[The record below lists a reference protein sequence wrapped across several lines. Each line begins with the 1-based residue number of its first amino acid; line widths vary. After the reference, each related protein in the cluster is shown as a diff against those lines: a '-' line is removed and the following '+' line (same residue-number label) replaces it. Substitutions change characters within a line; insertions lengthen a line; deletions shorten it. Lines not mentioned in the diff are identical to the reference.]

1 MSIARHPHMKNRTHS
16 FGPFETPRLEPLEPR
31 NLLAATPISYVDGD
45 GTTVKISLSGNGAMV
60 LNGADLIINGADQG
74 TKLTIK
80 NKGGNGRTTLGSIIV
95 NGALKGIS
103 AKTTDL
109 TGDISILGSVR
120 TLDLGNLLPGAQK
133 TLTIGGTANAKEAK
147 FTFGRVVDLSIDS
160 GTPISSLTVTDWDD
174 TDGNDLIEVPRLKK
188 VKSKEDFAPGGIL
201 ISDEE
206 GKGALGK
213 VTVKGGMSG
222 AWYVDGAAS
231 GITTG
236 STGPDF
242 RLNVRGKLGNIKAN
256 QNFSGIVAAYNV
268 GSVTISGSAINA
280 VILAGADLGT
290 DMAFGGT
297 GEEADLFFSGKFSK
311 LTVKG
316 SATNSTFGAGLDPA
330 NSILGDGDDFVTG
343 KKASSFGSIK
353 VTGNVNAGSQFA
365 AGKFSSIKL
374 TGTKIDPNGDPRI
387 LMAST
392 VSDET
397 PPVITARL
405 RTNTGD
411 PDDDITSD
419 PTIVGRVIDLGS
431 ISSFRYGIDGDDLV
445 DFNSIRNLIEPDGTF
460 ELLRSHIEKS
470 NKGPLSVGLHTI
482 NFVAKDEIGNTSP
495 IFTVAF
501 VFAP

>member
-1 MSIARHPHMKNRTHS
+1 MKNRTPS
-16 FGPFETPRLEPLEPR
+16 FGPFEASRLEPLESR
-31 NLLAATPISYVDGD
+31 TLLAATPISYVDGD

-60 LNGADLIINGADQG
+60 LDGADLTINGADQG
-74 TKLTIK
+74 TKLTIS
-80 NKGGNGRTTLGSIIV
+80 NKGGDGRTTLGSIII
-95 NGALKGIS
+95 NGAFNSIN

-120 TLDLGNLLPGAQK
+120 TLNLGNLLAGAQK

-147 FTFGRVVDLSIDS
+147 FTFGSVVDLSIDS
-160 GTPISSLTVTDWDD
+160 GTPISSLTVNDWDD
-174 TDGNDLIEVPRLKK
+174 TGNNDLIEVPRLKK
-188 VKSKEDFAPGGIL
+188 VKSKGDFAPSGVL

-206 GKGALGK
+206 GEGALGK
-213 VTVKGGMSG
+213 VTVEGRMSG
-222 AWYVDGAAS
+222 TWYVDGDAS

-236 STGPDF
+236 STSSTF
-242 RLNVRGKLGNIKAN
+242 RINVRGKMGNIKADD
-256 QNFSGIVAAYNV
+256 NFSGIVAGYTV
-268 GSVTISGSAINA
+268 GSVTINGSAINA

-290 DMAFGGT
+290 DLAIGGT
-297 GEEADLFFSGKFSK
+297 GEEADLYFSGKFSK

-316 SATNSTFGAGLDPA
+316 SVTNSTFGAGLDPA
-330 NSILGDGDDFVTG
+330 NNILNDGDDFVTG
-343 KKASSFGSIK
+343 KKASTFGSIK
-353 VTGNVNAGSQFA
+353 VTGLVDPGSRFA

-374 TGTKIDPNGDPRI
+374 SGTKIDPNGDPRI
-387 LMAST
+387 LMASI

-397 PPVITARL
+397 PPVITAGL

-411 PDDDITSD
+411 PNDNITSD

-431 ISSFRYGIDGDDLV
+431 VESFRYGIDGDDLV
-445 DFNSIRNLIEPDGTF
+445 DFDSIRSLIEPDGTF
-460 ELLRSHIEKS
+460 ELLRSDIEKA
-470 NKGPLSVGLHTI
+470 NKGPLSVGLHTL